1 MTLPT
6 HQIGDAPR
14 RVLVVAGMHRSG
26 TSTLTGILH
35 KLGAAL
41 PKRMIPPGRG
51 NPRGYFESEV
61 LYPLHDELL
70 ADAGSAWDQQK
81 GPSGTWF
88 HSDAAARWVDRL
100 AVEFE
105 NEFSGA
111 GLLLFKDPRLC
122 RVLPIWKRAF
132 RQLDIET
139 HYLIPVRHPLDVAR
153 SLQTANE
160 VPIANGLLLWLDYFL
175 RAEHDTRGCARSFL
189 HFDQFTTDWQATII
203 QASASA
209 GILLP
214 EPDRATQADIDA
226 FLQRDSDPA
235 TGLHD
240 PSVDPLHPWIAEAYR
255 EALRGCGGEALDV
268 DALDTLAAAF
278 SLAEEAFGPAA
289 ATSEHR
295 LQVERDRRQAV
306 EHDVTV
312 LDEKLKT
319 RTQQRT
325 ALRERL
331 TKRREE
337 AQSLDEKLKTRTQQ
351 RTELRERLTK
361 RREEAQSLRKTTE
374 LLMRW
379 VLDQTRD
386 TDRPASPELRAA
398 LAAIEKA
405 DPASIPQ
412 IASTAVLLADKN
424 VQLKAYE
431 REQTKL
437 SALVASAES
446 QVATAEQQLA
456 STENLL
462 SQSENE
468 VAALNRDLD
477 SLRTA
482 LRRAEEDLRIERVR
496 SEDAAVEQA
505 RLTKLLSEQLQPRPS
520 S

>member
-1 MTLPT
+1 MTRPT
-6 HQIGDAPR
+6 HQTGDAPR

-81 GPSGTWF
+81 GPSDTWF

-111 GLLLFKDPRLC
+111 GLLVFKDPRLC

-160 VPIANGLLLWLDYFL
+160 LPIANGLLLWLDYFL

-226 FLQRDSDPA
+226 FLQRNSDPA

-240 PSVDPLHPWIAEAYR
+240 PSVDALHPWIAEAYR

-289 ATSEHR
+289 ATSEQR

-306 EHDVTV
+306 EHDVTA
-312 LDEKLKT
+312 LDQKL
-319 RTQQRT
+319 Q
-325 ALRERL
+325 
-331 TKRREE
+331 
-337 AQSLDEKLKTRTQQ
+337 TRTQQ

-405 DPASIPQ
+405 DPAAIPQ

-456 STENLL
+456 STEKLL
-462 SQSENE
+462 SRSENE

-482 LRRAEEDLRIERVR
+482 LRRAGEDLRIERVR
-496 SEDAAVEQA
+496 SQDAAVEQA
-505 RLTKLLSEQLQPRPS
+505 RLTELLAEQL
-520 S
+520 

>member
-1 MTLPT
+1 MTRPT
-6 HQIGDAPR
+6 YQIGDAPR

-41 PKRMIPPGRG
+41 PKHLLPPGRG
-51 NPRGYFESEV
+51 NPRGYFESKV
-61 LYPLHDELL
+61 LFLLHHQLL
-70 ADAGSAWDQQK
+70 ADAGSSWDQLK
-81 GPSGTWF
+81 GPSDTWF
-88 HSDAAARWVDRL
+88 HTDAAARWVDRL

-105 NEFSGA
+105 NEFPDSD
-111 GLLLFKDPRLC
+111 LLVFKDPRLC

-175 RAEHDTRGCARSFL
+175 RAEHETRGCARSFL
-189 HFDQFTTDWQATII
+189 HFDQFTTDWQATIS

-209 GILLP
+209 GISLP
-214 EPDRATQADIDA
+214 EPDRATQADIDV
-226 FLQRDSDPA
+226 FLQTNANPA
-235 TGLHD
+235 TALHD
-240 PSVDPLHPWIAEAYR
+240 PSVDALHPWIAEAYR

-289 ATSEHR
+289 AASEHR
-295 LQVERDRRQAV
+295 LQVERDRRQAA
-306 EHDVTV
+306 EHDVT
-312 LDEKLKT
+312 
-319 RTQQRT
+319 
-325 ALRERL
+325 A
-331 TKRREE
+331 
-337 AQSLDEKLKTRTQQ
+337 LDEKLKTRTQQ

-386 TDRPASPELRAA
+386 TDRPASPDLRAA

-405 DPASIPQ
+405 DPAAIPQ
-412 IASTAVLLADKN
+412 IASTAV
-424 VQLKAYE
+424 
-431 REQTKL
+431 
-437 SALVASAES
+437 
-446 QVATAEQQLA
+446 
-456 STENLL
+456 
-462 SQSENE
+462 
-468 VAALNRDLD
+468 
-477 SLRTA
+477 
-482 LRRAEEDLRIERVR
+482 
-496 SEDAAVEQA
+496 
-505 RLTKLLSEQLQPRPS
+505 
-520 S
+520 

>member
-1 MTLPT
+1 
-6 HQIGDAPR
+6 
-14 RVLVVAGMHRSG
+14 
-26 TSTLTGILH
+26 
-35 KLGAAL
+35 
-41 PKRMIPPGRG
+41 
-51 NPRGYFESEV
+51 
-61 LYPLHDELL
+61 
-70 ADAGSAWDQQK
+70 
-81 GPSGTWF
+81 
-88 HSDAAARWVDRL
+88 
-100 AVEFE
+100 
-105 NEFSGA
+105 
-111 GLLLFKDPRLC
+111 
-122 RVLPIWKRAF
+122 
-132 RQLDIET
+132 
-139 HYLIPVRHPLDVAR
+139 LDVAR

-160 VPIANGLLLWLDYFL
+160 LPIANGLLLWLDYFL

-226 FLQRDSDPA
+226 FLQRNSDPA

-240 PSVDPLHPWIAEAYR
+240 PSVDALHPWIAEAYR

-289 ATSEHR
+289 ATSEQR

-306 EHDVTV
+306 EHDVTA
-312 LDEKLKT
+312 LDQKLQT

-325 ALRERL
+325 ELRERL

-405 DPASIPQ
+405 DPAAIPQ

-446 QVATAEQQLA
+446 QVTTAEQQLA
-456 STENLL
+456 STEKLL
-462 SQSENE
+462 SRSVNE
-468 VAALNRDLD
+468 VATLNRELD

-505 RLTKLLSEQLQPRPS
+505 RLTELLAEQL
-520 S
+520 

>member
-1 MTLPT
+1 
-6 HQIGDAPR
+6 
-14 RVLVVAGMHRSG
+14 
-26 TSTLTGILH
+26 
-35 KLGAAL
+35 
-41 PKRMIPPGRG
+41 
-51 NPRGYFESEV
+51 
-61 LYPLHDELL
+61 
-70 ADAGSAWDQQK
+70 
-81 GPSGTWF
+81 
-88 HSDAAARWVDRL
+88 
-100 AVEFE
+100 
-105 NEFSGA
+105 
-111 GLLLFKDPRLC
+111 
-122 RVLPIWKRAF
+122 
-132 RQLDIET
+132 
-139 HYLIPVRHPLDVAR
+139 
-153 SLQTANE
+153 
-160 VPIANGLLLWLDYFL
+160 
-175 RAEHDTRGCARSFL
+175 
-189 HFDQFTTDWQATII
+189 
-203 QASASA
+203 
-209 GILLP
+209 
-214 EPDRATQADIDA
+214 
-226 FLQRDSDPA
+226 
-235 TGLHD
+235 
-240 PSVDPLHPWIAEAYR
+240 
-255 EALRGCGGEALDV
+255 
-268 DALDTLAAAF
+268 
-278 SLAEEAFGPAA
+278 
-289 ATSEHR
+289 
-295 LQVERDRRQAV
+295 
-306 EHDVTV
+306 
-312 LDEKLKT
+312 
-319 RTQQRT
+319 
-325 ALRERL
+325 
-331 TKRREE
+331 
-337 AQSLDEKLKTRTQQ
+337 
-351 RTELRERLTK
+351 LRERLTK

-431 REQTKL
+431 REQTKI